1 MATSNQLPVPKP
13 RIVTFDVLG
22 TLLDWRAGMTSAVR
36 AAGRSMSSGD
46 FERVV
51 DRQAALELEEPF
63 RTYREITSRS
73 LVEVLRLAPEAADA
87 IAANVGTWPPFPDSA
102 PALRRLLGVAPC
114 VAMTNSDRV
123 HGQQAE
129 ARLGLRMSSWICSEE
144 VGVYKPAPR
153 FWQAVSR
160 RLQVTPGPDWWHVSA
175 YADYDGDVAG
185 ALGLTTV
192 FVQRPHARPGPAA
205 LVVRDLAELA
215 DLLGA

>member
-1 MATSNQLPVPKP
+1 MAATDHLPVSRP

-22 TLLDWRAGMTSAVR
+22 TLLDWRDGMASAVR
-36 AAGRSMSSGD
+36 AAGRPMSPGD
-46 FERVV
+46 FDRVV

-63 RTYREITSRS
+63 RTYREIAARS
-73 LVEVLRLAPEAADA
+73 LAEELRLAPEVADA

-102 PALRRLLGVAPC
+102 PALRRLLDVVPC

-123 HGQQAE
+123 HGEQAE
-129 ARLGLRMSSWICSEE
+129 ARLGLRMSAWICSEE
-144 VGVYKPAPR
+144 VQVYKPAPR

-205 LVVRDLAELA
+205 LVVRDLSELA
-215 DLLGA
+215 DLLVA